1 MVNFSEPTPLCISE
15 SNITCSN
22 PSGSY
27 IIDTLNATS
36 FVVNIIHVIIL
47 RRLPS
52 LKGKPYLAVLV
63 SMSCVDI
70 WYNIS
75 TISVNNCELRSY
87 INTRAQLPALWNLII
102 CVLFEVAGTL
112 RYIVQCISSV
122 ERYLAVVKPYIY
134 VSSSLVAHIGKL
146 IICITFAISTMI
158 MCKVLSQLNSNLF
171 IHPVLRPI
179 TLTDTTSG
187 VIYCALIIL
196 PSIPILV
203 LLPLTWKEIQR
214 LQHATPQHVASTKFA
229 AKYVMIINIV
239 FICLMAPTLIL
250 LMLSIGFWSKNL
262 QPPTYMEWVY
272 AYSHGIYG
280 VINSLIYCVMSPVYR
295 ETFVKIFI
303 PKICHG
309 NKVTS
314 IVAVTT
320 GNAGATIAPS
330 QMDQENYD
338 PPPLSGHIQS
348 QTV

>member
-27 IIDTLNATS
+27 IIDTLNVTS
-36 FVVNIIHVIIL
+36 FVLNIIHVIIL

-52 LKGKPYLAVLV
+52 LKGKPYLSVLV

-87 INTRAQLPALWNLII
+87 INTRAWLPALWNLII
-102 CVLFEVAGTL
+102 CVFIEVAITL

-134 VSSSLVAHIGKL
+134 VSSSFVAHIGKV
-146 IICITFAISTMI
+146 IICITFVISTMI
-158 MCKVLSQLNSNLF
+158 IGKDIIQLNNNMC
-171 IHPVLRPI
+171 IHPVVGP
-179 TLTDTTSG
+179 LTIMDTTSG
-187 VIYCALIIL
+187 IFSCALVTL

-203 LLPLTWKEIQR
+203 LLPLTWKEIKR
-214 LQHATPQHVASTKFA
+214 LHHVAPEQVASTKFA
-229 AKYVMIINIV
+229 AKYVMIINV
-239 FICLMAPTLIL
+239 AFISLMAPTLIL
-250 LMLSIGFWSKNL
+250 LMISIGFWSKIL
-262 QPPTYMEWVY
+262 QPPTYMMWVY
-272 AYSHGIYG
+272 AYSHGIFG

-303 PKICHG
+303 PKACHRK
-309 NKVTS
+309 KVTS
-314 IVAVTT
+314 IVTVTT
-320 GNAGATIAPS
+320 GNAGVAIIS
-330 QMDQENYD
+330 
-338 PPPLSGHIQS
+338 SHH
-348 QTV
+348 

>member
-1 MVNFSEPTPLCISE
+1 
-15 SNITCSN
+15 
-22 PSGSY
+22 
-27 IIDTLNATS
+27 
-36 FVVNIIHVIIL
+36 
-47 RRLPS
+47 
-52 LKGKPYLAVLV
+52 
-63 SMSCVDI
+63 
-70 WYNIS
+70 
-75 TISVNNCELRSY
+75 
-87 INTRAQLPALWNLII
+87 
-102 CVLFEVAGTL
+102 
-112 RYIVQCISSV
+112 
-122 ERYLAVVKPYIY
+122 
-134 VSSSLVAHIGKL
+134 
-146 IICITFAISTMI
+146 MI
-158 MCKVLSQLNSNLF
+158 MCKVLSQLNSNLC

-214 LQHATPQHVASTKFA
+214 LQHTAPQHVASTKFA

-250 LMLSIGFWSKNL
+250 LMISIGFWSKNL
-262 QPPTYMEWVY
+262 QPPTYMAWVY

-309 NKVTS
+309 NKVIS

-320 GNAGATIAPS
+320 GNAGATIAPA

-338 PPPLSGHIQS
+338 LPRLHGDIQS